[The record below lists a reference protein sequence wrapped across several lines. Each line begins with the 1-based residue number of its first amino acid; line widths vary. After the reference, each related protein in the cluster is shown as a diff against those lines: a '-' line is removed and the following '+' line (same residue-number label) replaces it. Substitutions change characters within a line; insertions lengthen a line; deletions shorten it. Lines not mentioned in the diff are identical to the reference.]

1 MSRSATSKLPPPYAP
16 ALLEDA
22 RVRVRMEP
30 LDLGRHWEGLLA
42 IGTDPELWRWT
53 ISMCDTPEKLR
64 GYLDTA
70 LRELEDGRSIPFATI
85 DGDSGRV
92 AGCTRFSNLDAEH
105 RRVEIGWTWV
115 GAAYQR
121 SHINTGAKYLMMRHA
136 FETWGCVRVE
146 LKTNFLNSKSRNAM
160 LRIGCVEEGTLRKH
174 DVNDRGVWRDTI
186 YYSVLD
192 TEWPAVKQRLEEI
205 MAR

>member
-1 MSRSATSKLPPPYAP
+1 MSKSATSKLPPPYAP
-16 ALLEDA
+16 ALLEDE

-30 LDLGRHWEGLLA
+30 LDLARHWDGLLA

-64 GYLDTA
+64 AYLDTA
-70 LRELEDGRSIPFATI
+70 LGELEDGRSIPFATI
-85 DGDSGRV
+85 DRDSGRV

-115 GAAYQR
+115 GASFQR

-136 FETWGCVRVE
+136 FETWACVRVE

-192 TEWPAVKQRLEEI
+192 TEWPAVKQRLEGM